1 MSDLAT
7 AGLST
12 ILEDYLEAIFQL
24 EQQGQVARVSDIA
37 RLLRVK
43 MPSVTGAVKTLA
55 SRNLVEHEAYGYV
68 TLTPAG
74 RTLAEQ
80 VHQRHVAMVELLA
93 EVMRLPAQQAEE
105 EACRLEHALSPE
117 ALERL
122 QALTQFIQHDD
133 GIRER
138 WLGHIDH
145 LSLCEVAPEA
155 ELPEAALTQ
164 LSLADVRP
172 GSAAVITR
180 VCGEGPIR
188 RRLLDMGLRPGAEV
202 RVERVAPLGDP
213 IEIVLMDYHLTL
225 RRNEAAHIDV
235 RVVEQP
241 LAQTPP
247 GTTVRIVNIRGGSG
261 RRRRLAQQRLVA
273 GAELT
278 VLERIPGH
286 GKMALRI
293 GDADAAV
300 GYSTAKDIIVRL
312 LQPSED

>member
-24 EQQGQVARVSDIA
+24 EQQGQVTRVSDIA

-43 MPSVTGAVKTLA
+43 MPSVTGALKTLA

-80 VHQRHVAMVELLA
+80 VHQRHVAIVELLA
-93 EVMRLPAQQAEE
+93 QVMRLPAAQAEE
-105 EACRLEHALSPE
+105 EACRLEHALGPE

-122 QALTQFIQHDD
+122 QALTQFIQHDEA
-133 GIRER
+133 IRER
-138 WLGHIDH
+138 WLAHLDH
-145 LSLCEVAPEA
+145 LSLCEIAPEA
-155 ELPEAALTQ
+155 ELPEAPLAQ
-164 LSLADVRP
+164 LNLADVRP

-213 IEIVLMDYHLTL
+213 IEILLMDYHLTL
-225 RRNEAAHIDV
+225 RRTEAAHIDV

-247 GTTVRIVNIRGGSG
+247 GAKVRIMAVRGGSG
-261 RRRRLAQQRLVA
+261 RRRRLAQQGLA
-273 GAELT
+273 TGAELT
-278 VLERIPGH
+278 VLERRPGH

-293 GDADAAV
+293 GDADSAV
-300 GYSTAKDIIVRL
+300 GYGIAGDIIVRL